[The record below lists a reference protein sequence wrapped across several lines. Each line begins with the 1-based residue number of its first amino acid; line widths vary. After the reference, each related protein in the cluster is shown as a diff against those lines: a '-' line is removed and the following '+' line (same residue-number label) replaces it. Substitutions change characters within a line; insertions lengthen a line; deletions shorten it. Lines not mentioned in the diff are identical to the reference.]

1 MPSHTSDERP
11 LQVSNRHRRQPKRC
25 RRWLV
30 ISASLVLIGNGTL
43 AGAYAQERGAGRSAP
58 VVSPAPDLV
67 GPPSPAESEPLGALS
82 LDVAVRRAVEWNP
95 SVEEAVARIG
105 ADEAEIRVARAG
117 YYPTIRGG
125 IGTQYDNRLRGTAWL
140 PRPQLSVSQMLLD
153 FGKVASDV
161 AVARAGVEISRAR
174 LLLAID
180 ALVRDT
186 AQTVIE
192 IQRHEALIDV
202 ANAQLE
208 SVLAINT
215 LVQQRT
221 RNGASTR
228 SDAVQAE
235 ARVEAARVAVLD
247 IQAQLDRWRS
257 VLGYLIG
264 SKGPVSAVRS
274 GTPAW
279 LDHICEGPAPDLSQM
294 PAVLEAGARREEATA
309 QLRRARA
316 DALPTLSLDAGA
328 AADVRDPLSNRSN
341 YNFGLSVSSNLFQ
354 GGASRARRAGA
365 EQSLRA
371 ANAAVEASIIEVAR
385 ALAEARQQIPSLR
398 QRSDTLGTREAM
410 MRETGKLYRLQ
421 YLEMGTR
428 TLIDLL
434 NAEQELHQVLFDRVN
449 AEHDL
454 RRLGID
460 CMFNKGQSR
469 DRFALSGMRVRGVI
483 L

>member
-1 MPSHTSDERP
+1 
-11 LQVSNRHRRQPKRC
+11 VA
-25 RRWLV
+25 V
-30 ISASLVLIGNGTL
+30 
-43 AGAYAQERGAGRSAP
+43 
-58 VVSPAPDLV
+58 PAPAPV
-67 GPPSPAESEPLGALS
+67 GPPAPPGSEPLGALS

-125 IGTQYDNRLRGTAWL
+125 IGTQYDNRLRGSAWL
-140 PRPQLSVSQMLLD
+140 PRPQVSVSQMLLD
-153 FGKVASDV
+153 FGKVSSDV
-161 AVARAGVEISRAR
+161 AVAQAGVEISRAQ
-174 LLLAID
+174 LLLAVD
-180 ALVRDT
+180 SLVRDT
-186 AQTVIE
+186 AQTVVE
-192 IQRHEALIDV
+192 IQRHEALIEV

-247 IQAQLDRWRS
+247 IQAQLERWRS

-264 SKGPVSAVRS
+264 SKGSVVAVRS
-274 GTPAW
+274 GAPAW
-279 LDHICEGPAPDLSQM
+279 IDEMCEGPAPDLGQV
-294 PAVLEAGARREEATA
+294 PTVLEASARREQATA
-309 QLRRARA
+309 ELRRSRA
-316 DALPTLSLDAGA
+316 DALPTVSLDAGA
-328 AADVRDPLSNRSN
+328 AADVRDPISTRSN
-341 YNFGLSVSSNLFQ
+341 YNFGLSVSSSLFQ

-371 ANAAVEASIIEVAR
+371 ANAAVEASTIEVGR

-398 QRSDTLGTREAM
+398 QRSGSLGTREAM

-469 DRFALSGMRVRGVI
+469 DRFALSGMRVRGVT

>member
-1 MPSHTSDERP
+1 
-11 LQVSNRHRRQPKRC
+11 
-25 RRWLV
+25 
-30 ISASLVLIGNGTL
+30 
-43 AGAYAQERGAGRSAP
+43 
-58 VVSPAPDLV
+58 
-67 GPPSPAESEPLGALS
+67 LGALS
-82 LDVAVRRAVEWNP
+82 LEVAVRRAVEWNP
-95 SVEEAVARIG
+95 SIEEAVARIG
-105 ADEAEIRVARAG
+105 AEEAEIRVARAG

-125 IGTQYDNRLRGTAWL
+125 IGTEYDNRLRGSAWL
-140 PRPQLSVSQMLLD
+140 PRPQISASQMLLD
-153 FGKVASDV
+153 FGKVSSDV
-161 AVARAGVEISRAR
+161 AAARAGVEISRAQ
-174 LLLAID
+174 LLLAVD
-180 ALVRDT
+180 NLVRDT
-186 AQTVIE
+186 AQTVVE
-192 IQRHEALIDV
+192 IQRHEALIEV
-202 ANAQLE
+202 ADAQLE
-208 SVLAINT
+208 SVQAINT

-221 RNGASTR
+221 SAGASTR

-247 IQAQLDRWRS
+247 IRAQLERWRG

-264 SKGPVSAVRS
+264 SKGPVAAVRS
-274 GTPAW
+274 ETPAW
-279 LDHICEGPAPDLSQM
+279 LDQMCEAPATDLTQVPSVQ
-294 PAVLEAGARREEATA
+294 EASARRERATA
-309 QLRRARA
+309 ELQRSRA

-328 AADVRDPLSNRSN
+328 SPDVRDPISSRSY
-341 YNFGLSVSSNLFQ
+341 YNFGLSVSSTLFQ

-371 ANAAVEASIIEVAR
+371 ADAAVEASNLEVAR

-398 QRSDTLGTREAM
+398 QRSESLGTREAM

-449 AEHDL
+449 AAHDL
-454 RRLGID
+454 RRLELD

-469 DRFALSGMRVRGVI
+469 DRFALSGMRVRGVT